1 LGVFA
6 VVVNLEMYN
15 YDHGVEASQVDF
27 IPPSE
32 IGIKLA
38 AFGLAR
44 LEGNAKALPCSIIVI
59 Y

>member
-1 LGVFA
+1 
-6 VVVNLEMYN
+6 M
-15 YDHGVEASQVDF
+15 EASQVDF

-38 AFGLAR
+38 AFGFVR
-44 LEGNAKALPCSIIVI
+44 LEGNATALPCSITAI

>member
-1 LGVFA
+1 M
-6 VVVNLEMYN
+6 VVNLEMYN

-44 LEGNAKALPCSIIVI
+44 LEGNAKALPCSIIAI